1 MTMLFR
7 RNIDSKGSYQ
17 TVRDNIRWLYDNGFP
32 VSTITTGFRR
42 CAALVDRVFSDYLKL
57 RGEVHEAS
65 MKVNVVRGK
74 RWRSLS
80 MKLGRRPPYSES

>member
-42 CAALVDRVFSDYLKL
+42 CAALV
-57 RGEVHEAS
+57 
-65 MKVNVVRGK
+65 
-74 RWRSLS
+74 
-80 MKLGRRPPYSES
+80 